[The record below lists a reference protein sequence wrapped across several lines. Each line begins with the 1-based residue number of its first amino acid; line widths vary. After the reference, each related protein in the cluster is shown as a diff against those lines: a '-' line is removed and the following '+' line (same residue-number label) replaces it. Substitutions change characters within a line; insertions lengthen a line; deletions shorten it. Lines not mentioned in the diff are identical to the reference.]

1 MLDFELLKKH
11 VSLIFF
17 WDVFVDPKKR
27 VLGGRCFYFF
37 RIKEDKR
44 RWGRKGGGDKRRWER
59 KRRGCIQKK
68 KRVEEGGSVPMFLM
82 VGPTN

>member
-1 MLDFELLKKH
+1 MLDFELLNKR
-11 VSLIFF
+11 VSFIF

-27 VLGGRCFYFF
+27 VLGEDVFIFF

-44 RWGRKGGGDKRRWER
+44 RWGRKGGGDKRRWGR

-68 KRVEEGGSVPMFLM
+68 NKSGRGRKCSYVLNGGAH
-82 VGPTN
+82 

>member
-11 VSLIFF
+11 VSLIF

-27 VLGGRCFYFF
+27 VLGEDAFIFF

-44 RWGRKGGGDKRRWER
+44 RWER
-59 KRRGCIQKK
+59 KRRRRQMEVGEKK
-68 KRVEEGGSVPMFLM
+68 KRMYPKKKEREREWKREEVFLCS
-82 VGPTN
+82 